1 MFNGNRGQDGSY
13 DGSTGARMNEGS
25 VGNVERRLDPSSI
38 KGLEDSQPGD
48 RVTLTIEARMG
59 EPDEEG
65 AMTSLDVTH
74 VEAEPMD
81 HAFKSTR
88 RMMRSEERRVGTSM
102 EGMEG

>member
-25 VGNVERRLDPSSI
+25 VGNVELRLDPSSI
-38 KGLEDSQPGD
+38 KGLEDFQPGD
-48 RVTLTIEARMG
+48 KVTLTIEARMG

-65 AMTSLDVTH
+65 GMTSLDVTH

-88 RMMRSEERRVGTSM
+88 RMMGKKPNMAGTSM